1 MLQKRYCLP
10 LLILTALLAS
20 SSSRV
25 VAAEMPVEEA
35 WKALPK
41 YEYGQDMAALLAMDR
56 AVIQAMATPESRSKC
71 AARLAD
77 LLAAKET
84 TPAARQY
91 ICLQLR
97 QIGTPAEVPLLA
109 AMLLKPDTS
118 QIARYALQQIPGEAA
133 SAALR
138 AGLDTLKSKLL
149 IGVINSVAVRKDTGA
164 VSALA
169 RLADSSDEQVA
180 SAAVSALGRI
190 GDDRALAVLTARAE
204 KATVP
209 MARELAVVMLRHADA
224 LAKAGKAEPA
234 KAIFDKLGQAG
245 QPRGARRAALEGLLR
260 IEGEKATATVLAWFA
275 DADAERRL
283 IASGHLNS
291 VPDAELDKLLAK
303 LGDLPAGSQLAVIEL
318 ATARRGQEMLPVV
331 LSMIKSDKPELRLAG
346 LRCLRMV
353 GDKSVIP
360 LLLDRLSDEEEVAEA
375 SQKVLA
381 NLPRAEV
388 VPALLEALDSRPKI
402 RPGVIG
408 VLKSLRCFDAIDPLV
423 ELAARPDP
431 AVYDPA
437 LDGLRGIADP
447 DKSDI
452 PRLVKMLL
460 KTSEGRHRDE
470 AAKTILIVCDKLPA
484 GADRSELVL
493 AALARVDGSEAPKYL
508 PLLGRL
514 GGAKSLALIQAA
526 LESEDAEIQESAV
539 RALCN
544 WPNAEVADKLL
555 EIGKDSPNKAFRHW
569 ALRAYIR
576 VVTLKSERPES
587 ETLAMLQGAMK
598 LAQSTDDKQL
608 AVERAATV
616 RTIESV
622 DWIAQQLDDPALAQT
637 ACKSIVELAHHRF
650 LRHPNMKQFRPILE
664 KVAKIS
670 KDPAIAERAKRYGL
684 GL

>member
-1 MLQKRYCLP
+1 MFHKRYLSP
-10 LLILTALLAS
+10 LLILTVLLATS
-20 SSSRV
+20 CPCV
-25 VAAEMPVEEA
+25 MAAEMPVDEA

-56 AVIQAMATPESRSKC
+56 VVIQAMATPESRSKC
-71 AARLAD
+71 AARLAG
-77 LLAAKET
+77 LLAAKDT
-84 TPAARQY
+84 TAAARQY

-97 QIGTPAEVPLLA
+97 QVGTPAEVPLLA
-109 AMLLKPDTS
+109 KMLDKPDTS
-118 QIARYALQQIPGEAA
+118 QIARYALEQIPGEAA

-138 AGLDTLKSKLL
+138 AALDTSKGKLL
-149 IGVINSVAVRKDTGA
+149 IGVINSVAVRKDAA
-164 VSALA
+164 VVAKLDK
-169 RLADSSDEQVA
+169 LADSPDKQVA
-180 SAAVSALGRI
+180 SAAVGALGRI
-190 GDDRALAVLTARAE
+190 GDGRALAILTARAE
-204 KATVP
+204 KAAVP
-209 MARELAVVMLRHADA
+209 MPRELAVVMLRYAGA
-224 LAKAGKAEPA
+224 LAKAGKTEPA
-234 KAIFDKLGQAG
+234 KAIFEKLSQAG

-260 IEGEKATATVLAWFA
+260 LQGENATVTVLAWFA
-275 DADAERRL
+275 DSDAERRL
-283 IASGHLNS
+283 IASGHLRS
-291 VPDAELDKLLAK
+291 LPDAELDKLLAR
-303 LGDLPAGSQLAVIEL
+303 LGDLPPGSQLAVIEL

-331 LSMIKSDKPELRLAG
+331 LSIIKSDKPELRLAG

-360 LLLDRLSDEEEVAEA
+360 LLLDQLSGEDEVAEA
-375 SQKVLA
+375 AQKVLA
-381 NLPRAEV
+381 DLPRSEV
-388 VPALLEALDSRPKI
+388 VPALLAALDSRPEI
-402 RPGVIG
+402 RPRVIG
-408 VLKSLRCFDAIDPLV
+408 VLKTLRCYDAIEPLV
-423 ELAARPDP
+423 EIAAQSDP

-447 DKSDI
+447 DKTDI
-452 PRLVKMLL
+452 PRLVKLLL
-460 KTSEGRHRDE
+460 KTSDGRHRDE

-514 GGAKSLALIQAA
+514 GGAKSLAMIQAA
-526 LESEDAEIQESAV
+526 LKSEDATIQESAV

-544 WPNAEVADKLL
+544 WPNADVADKLL
-555 EIGKDSPNKAFRHW
+555 EIAKDSPSKAFRHW

-576 VVTLKSERPES
+576 VITLKSERPAAK
-587 ETLAMLQGAMK
+587 TLAMLQDAMK
-598 LAQSTDDKQL
+598 LAQSTDDKRL

-622 DWIAQQLDDPALAQT
+622 DWIAQYLDDPTLAQA

-650 LRHPNMKQFRPILE
+650 LRHPNIKRFRPILE

-670 KDPAIAERAKRYGL
+670 NDPTIAERAKRYRL